1 MKKLMMIISLMVAF
15 SMMAAPAVMADT
27 VITSGEW
34 VYLYDYNHADG
45 AGIMTYEVS
54 NSKGGSIIGWYDT
67 FCIQDNVYITPN
79 TWYPVASVSTTVGKF
94 DSPPEAGTG
103 PLAGAVDYLFYRY
116 KSGAYD
122 SWLTTQAN
130 QTDFQELLWTL
141 QKSGGP
147 FTTLSGTP
155 WANDLDSYNTT
166 SSMHHSWGTEVINIA
181 SDINSDGRFTGPDI
195 QNQLYN
201 QVPEPVTILLLGI
214 GLIGVAGIR
223 KKYKG

>member
-1 MKKLMMIISLMVAF
+1 MKKLIMIISLMAAF

-27 VITSGEW
+27 VITSGQW
-34 VYLYDYNHADG
+34 VYLYAYNHADG

-67 FCIQDNVYITPN
+67 FCIQDNVYIAPN

-94 DSPPEAGTG
+94 DSPSEAGTG

-122 SWLTTQAN
+122 SWLTTQDN
-130 QTDFQELLWTL
+130 QTDLQELLWTL

-155 WANDLDSYNTT
+155 WAKDLESYNTT
-166 SSMHHSWGTEVINIA
+166 PSMQNFWGTKVINIEGYNA
-181 SDINSDGRFTGPDI
+181 AGQPIDI

-201 QVPEPVTILLLGI
+201 QVPEPATLLLFGF
-214 GLIGVAGIR
+214 GLIGLAGVRR
-223 KKYKG
+223 KFEK